1 MRFLSY
7 ALLGLVAG
15 FLLGGWQSSSALDE
29 LREERDKLRQ
39 DISQLSKLPTVV
51 EEVLV
56 DTCEQEK
63 AVERV
68 VTRTVTE
75 IKQVP
80 YEVDSP
86 NLPAD
91 LSRLLDQTYDDL
103 QLRQTP

>member
-1 MRFLSY
+1 MNWVYST
-7 ALLGLVAG
+7 LLGLAAG
-15 FLLGGWQSSSALDE
+15 FLLGVWYNSSALSE

-56 DTCEQEK
+56 DNCEQEK
-63 AVERV
+63 TVERV
-68 VTRTVTE
+68 VTKTVTE

-86 NLPAD
+86 NLPVD
-91 LSRLLDQTYDDL
+91 LSRLLDQAYNDL
-103 QLRQTP
+103 HLRQTP

>member
-1 MRFLSY
+1 MRYLSY
-7 ALLGLVAG
+7 ALLSLVVG
-15 FLLGGWQSSSALDE
+15 FLLGVWQNSSALSE

-39 DISQLSKLPTVV
+39 EISQLSKLPTLV

-56 DTCEQEK
+56 DNCEQEK

-68 VTRTVTE
+68 VTKTVTE

-91 LSRLLDQTYDDL
+91 LSRLLDQAYNDL
-103 QLRQTP
+103 RLRQTP

>member
-1 MRFLSY
+1 MRYLSY
-7 ALLGLVAG
+7 ALLSLVVG
-15 FLLGGWQSSSALDE
+15 FLLGVWQSSSALTE

-39 DISQLSKLPTVV
+39 DISQLSNLPTLV

-56 DTCEQEK
+56 DNCEQEK

-68 VTRTVTE
+68 VTKTVTE

-86 NLPAD
+86 DLPAD
-91 LSRLLDQTYDDL
+91 LSRLLDQAYNDL
-103 QLRQTP
+103 RLRQTP

>member
-1 MRFLSY
+1 MNWVYSS
-7 ALLGLVAG
+7 LLGLAAG
-15 FLLGGWQSSSALDE
+15 FLLGVWQNSSALSE

-56 DTCEQEK
+56 DNCEQEK
-63 AVERV
+63 TVERV
-68 VTRTVTE
+68 VTKTVTE

-91 LSRLLDQTYDDL
+91 LSRLLDQAYNDL
-103 QLRQTP
+103 RLRQTP

>member
-1 MRFLSY
+1 MNLIYSSV
-7 ALLGLVAG
+7 LGLTVG
-15 FLLGGWQSSSALDE
+15 FLLGVWQNSSTLSE

-39 DISQLSKLPTVV
+39 DISQLSKLPTLV

-56 DTCEQEK
+56 DNCEQEK

-68 VTRTVTE
+68 VTKTVTE
-75 IKQVP
+75 IKRVP

-91 LSRLLDQTYDDL
+91 LSRLLDQAYNDL
-103 QLRQTP
+103 HLRQTP